1 MSTVLNV
8 LLPIFGLILVGYI
21 CRRTNRLGPTAAS
34 EMNRFVVWLGLP
46 ALLFSLTAKADWAQ
60 IWQPGFLLAFT
71 GGMLAVFLVTLV
83 YRWKTTGSLVD
94 ASIDGL
100 SAGYANTGYIGIP
113 LCVLVLGEDGMAP
126 ALIASLLV
134 VCVLFGLAVVCIEVG
149 LQSKKGLGGA
159 IVQVVTALLK
169 NPLVIA
175 PLLGAA
181 WAFGGVQMPAALDEF
196 LRLLGAATVPCALVS
211 LGLFLAQRQSGSE
224 RRRLAAGG
232 AEAGAATAGDLV
244 HRFRAARPASLL
256 GACRVAAQRT
266 ADRHRAVHARRVLPA
281 PGGAG
286 VAGDPVFHPRLAAD
300 PVADPAG
307 DQPLSCSSRPSCRD
321 KQGQRCQA
329 DAVSGAARR
338 SR

>member
-134 VCVLFGLAVVCIEVG
+134 AKPRPI
-149 LQSKKGLGGA
+149 S
-159 IVQVVTALLK
+159 
-169 NPLVIA
+169 
-175 PLLGAA
+175 
-181 WAFGGVQMPAALDEF
+181 D
-196 LRLLGAATVPCALVS
+196 S
-211 LGLFLAQRQSGSE
+211 
-224 RRRLAAGG
+224 
-232 AEAGAATAGDLV
+232 
-244 HRFRAARPASLL
+244 ARPESSWS
-256 GACRVAAQRT
+256 
-266 ADRHRAVHARRVLPA
+266 
-281 PGGAG
+281 
-286 VAGDPVFHPRLAAD
+286 
-300 PVADPAG
+300 
-307 DQPLSCSSRPSCRD
+307 DQKSRPD
-321 KQGQRCQA
+321 G
-329 DAVSGAARR
+329 SGERPK
-338 SR
+338 